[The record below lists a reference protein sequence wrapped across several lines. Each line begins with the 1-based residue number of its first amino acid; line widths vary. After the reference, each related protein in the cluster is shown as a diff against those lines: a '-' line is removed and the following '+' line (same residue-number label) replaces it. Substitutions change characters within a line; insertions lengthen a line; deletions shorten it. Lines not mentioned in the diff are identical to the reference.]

1 MANIEKATDQ
11 AAAGGFNP
19 AQILMQVEVPVSVSL
34 GRTRMAMKDLLGLR
48 HGSVVELDE
57 HLNEEVEVR
66 VNNCVIAYGEL
77 VAVEGNYGVR
87 IARMAGSPVP
97 AIEEPKTLSDG
108 DGDQTI
114 G

>member
-1 MANIEKATDQ
+1 MANLEKTMEQ
-11 AAAGGFNP
+11 PGPGGFNP

-34 GRTRMAMKDLLGLR
+34 GRTRMAMKDLLSLS

-77 VAVEGNYGVR
+77 VAVDGNYGVR

-97 AIEEPKTLSDG
+97 AAGEPKSLSDG
-108 DGDQTI
+108 EADQTI

>member
-1 MANIEKATDQ
+1 MPNTDKEMDQ
-11 AAAGGFNP
+11 PAAAGFSP

-34 GRTRMAMKDLLGLR
+34 GRTRIAMKELLGLT
-48 HGSVVELDE
+48 HGSVVELNE

-87 IARMAGSPVP
+87 IARMAGSPAAP
-97 AIEEPKTLSDG
+97 AAEPKSLSDG
-108 DGDQTI
+108 EGDQTI

>member
-1 MANIEKATDQ
+1 
-11 AAAGGFNP
+11 
-19 AQILMQVEVPVSVSL
+19 
-34 GRTRMAMKDLLGLR
+34 MKDLLGLT

-77 VAVEGNYGVR
+77 VAVDGNYGVR
-87 IARMAGSPVP
+87 IARMVGSEVP
-97 AIEEPKTLSDG
+97 AAGEMKPLSDG
-108 DGDQTI
+108 GGAQEI